1 MRKGTEL
8 AHGVADALFAVPP
21 TEDLDGPI
29 VHLPLPVVRLP
40 REKHVRTSRL
50 ICLFQ
55 VSEEAGNHLFVESCI
70 PLHDYMY
77 IIVSQDN
84 ATVTLLSNSHV
95 SFLQLGAGTSL
106 PRLVAAKVGADVT
119 LTDIAQNAEVSSNS
133 SLESLLF
140 DPCQSF
146 SSMVWTSLPGLVAF
160 TKSFGSCG
168 GYIVA
173 SKVHTTESDCITL

>member
-1 MRKGTEL
+1 
-8 AHGVADALFAVPP
+8 VADALFTVSP

-29 VHLPLPVVRLP
+29 VHLPPPAVRLP
-40 REKHVRTSRL
+40 REKHVRTYCL

-70 PLHDYMY
+70 PLHDCTY

-106 PRLVAAKVGADVT
+106 PGLIAAKVGADVT
-119 LTDIAQNAEVSSNS
+119 LTNMC
-133 SLESLLF
+133 L
-140 DPCQSF
+140 
-146 SSMVWTSLPGLVAF
+146 
-160 TKSFGSCG
+160 KS
-168 GYIVA
+168 IQ
-173 SKVHTTESDCITL
+173 